1 MQNGLAARTA
11 ARQFLDAL
19 LGDASA
25 ELLRPAIDWRNFRL
39 MQLMQATTSVPPENR
54 EQLVARGLE
63 TLAAVTDAPI
73 PEVEERALRSLRSL
87 IEILLGRSWRFVE
100 GYENPLLE
108 GLRAGPILTTPPAMR
123 RYLDELATL
132 ARMASAVTIA
142 AREEEVGQK
151 LMTML
156 FLDGRYCGFLPGT
169 LPATALK

>member
-1 MQNGLAARTA
+1 MQDGSAARTA
-11 ARQFLDAL
+11 ARQLLDAL

-25 ELLRPAIDWRNFRL
+25 ETLRPSIDWRNFRL

-63 TLAAVTDAPI
+63 TLAAVGDAPV

-87 IEILLGRSWRFVE
+87 IEILIGRAWRFVE
-100 GYENPLLE
+100 SYENPLLE

-151 LMTML
+151 LMTLL

-169 LPATALK
+169 LPAVR